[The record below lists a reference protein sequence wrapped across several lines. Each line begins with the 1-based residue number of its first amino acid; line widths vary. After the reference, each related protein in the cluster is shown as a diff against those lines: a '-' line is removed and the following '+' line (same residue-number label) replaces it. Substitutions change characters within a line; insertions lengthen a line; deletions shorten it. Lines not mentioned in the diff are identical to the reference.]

1 MRVPRFL
8 RVARS
13 VALEGA
19 LAGALLSVAVSA
31 LPGLAVRSLAAQELF
46 GPLPPAHCEAED
58 GRVAVLMV
66 GSYHMSNPGMDQF
79 NLEADDVLA
88 PGRQAEIRSVVDA
101 LAGFQPTK
109 VAVEAPW
116 ADSATYAR
124 WNEYVDGERELRK
137 SEEEQIGFRLA
148 HLSGHE
154 TIYPIDVRL
163 QLDDEALGPLIAEN
177 LAFQEKMGA
186 LQGLG
191 QAAMEMMGGW
201 LADGTIGEVLYKMNA
216 PESIEWAHVPYVAYF
231 VPIVD
236 AEVYGGADMVADWYK
251 RNLRIFANLTRIS
264 EPGDRIFIIYG
275 QGHIKILK
283 DLVVESPDFCL
294 VDPLPYL
301 K

>member
-1 MRVPRFL
+1 MRRL
-8 RVARS
+8 RYRPLGVS
-13 VALEGA
+13 LEGA
-19 LAGALLSVAVSA
+19 LRGALLAVLFGPSV
-31 LPGLAVRSLAAQELF
+31 GTAVRPLDAQELF
-46 GPLPPAHCEAED
+46 GPLPPAHCEADD
-58 GRVAVLMV
+58 GRAAVLMV

-88 PGRQAEIRSVVDA
+88 PKRQAEIRALVDGLTA
-101 LAGFQPTK
+101 FQPTK

-124 WNEYVDGERELRK
+124 WEEYVAGARELRN

-163 QLDDEALGPLIAEN
+163 PMDDEALGPLIAGN
-177 LAFQEKMGA
+177 PAFMEKMGE
-186 LQGLG
+186 LEGMG
-191 QAAMEMMGGW
+191 QAAMRTMAEW
-201 LADGTIGEVLYKMNA
+201 LAEGTIGEMLYNMNTT
-216 PESIEWAHVPYVAYF
+216 ESIEWAHVPYVGFF

-236 AEVYGGADMVADWYK
+236 GDVYGGADMVADWYK
-251 RNLRIFANLTRIS
+251 RNLRIFANLSRIS

-275 QGHIKILK
+275 QGHIKILR

>member
-1 MRVPRFL
+1 MGV
-8 RVARS
+8 V
-13 VALEGA
+13 
-19 LAGALLSVAVSA
+19 LAAAVQ
-31 LPGLAVRSLAAQELF
+31 PLAAQELF

-79 NLEADDVLA
+79 NLEADDVLV
-88 PGRQAEIRSVVDA
+88 PTRQAEIRAVVDA
-101 LAGFQPTK
+101 LTGFQPTK

-124 WNEYVDGERELRK
+124 WHEYVAGERELRK

-163 QLDDEALGPLIAEN
+163 QLDDEALGPLIGQN

-186 LQGLG
+186 LEELG
-191 QAAMEMMGGW
+191 QAAMRTMAEW
-201 LADGTIGEVLYKMNA
+201 LAEGTIGEMLYKMNT
-216 PESIEWAHVPYVAYF
+216 PESIEWAHLPYVAYF
-231 VPIVD
+231 VPMVD
-236 AEVYGGADMVADWYK
+236 GDVYGGADMVADWYK

-264 EPGDRIFIIYG
+264 EPGDRVFIIYG
-275 QGHIKILK
+275 RAT
-283 DLVVESPDFCL
+283 SRS
-294 VDPLPYL
+294 
-301 K
+301 